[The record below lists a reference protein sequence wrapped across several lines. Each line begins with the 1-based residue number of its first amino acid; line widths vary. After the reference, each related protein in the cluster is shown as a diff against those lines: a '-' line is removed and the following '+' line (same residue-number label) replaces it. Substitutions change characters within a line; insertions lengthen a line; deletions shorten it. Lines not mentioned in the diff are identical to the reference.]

1 MIQPGT
7 LCDEVVMEHM
17 IATKFTVFRFAE
29 MTVREREFSIVKAG
43 QAQSVEPK
51 AFRVLLVFLRN
62 PDKLITKHEMLN
74 SVWTDAA
81 VTDNSLT
88 RAITLLRRLL
98 GDDAREPRFIETVTT
113 IGYRWLCPV
122 EVSEE
127 AMGNVEEARGEDLQA
142 AKGGTV
148 QASEVFASIGGN
160 VDPPQS
166 NSNIPASR
174 REEMV
179 DSSTRKLRWM
189 LIVCAVLIGVGL
201 MLWIAGTRNR
211 PPLSDKDSIVL
222 ADFTN
227 TTGDRV
233 FDATLRQGL
242 MVQLTQSPFL
252 NLVSDERIQRTL
264 ELMGQAQGA
273 QMNSDIARQIC
284 QRIAAAAVVEGSIA
298 SLGSEYVLTLKAV
311 SCRTG
316 DALAN
321 TQVQAAR
328 KEDVLRALS
337 RASGQL
343 RKELGESLSTVEK
356 FDTPLEQATTP
367 SLDALLAYSMGRR
380 ELIWHDNCAPAIPL
394 FQRAIGLD
402 PHFAMAHLSLGLCR
416 VNLGEPGLA
425 AASIQKAFDLREH
438 VSEWEKFAIESRY
451 DFGVIGNLPKARQV
465 YSLWAQIYPRESIPS
480 SVLAQDLDPELGRY
494 DDAVTD
500 AREALSR
507 NPQNPEYYEG
517 LVVAYMNLNQLDRAR
532 AIADEANAKKL
543 EAMDLPQHLYHL
555 AFLRRDSAAMAQEA
569 AWAMGKPGVE
579 NVLLS
584 YEADTAAFNGQIEKA
599 RELSQHAIASAR
611 LVGQKETAALY
622 QTQSAIREGL
632 FGNLAEARKQA
643 EAGLAQSSDRYVEA
657 RAAFALALAHGP
669 AQPLADDLDRRFH
682 EDTIIQFI
690 FLPVIRAQIALNQ
703 RDPMLALK
711 ELDASSAFELGDASI
726 EQEFP
731 FALYPCYL
739 RGRALLASNKGKEAA
754 EEFQK
759 ILDHPGIVINEPIGA
774 LAHKDI
780 ARAHV
785 IMGELDEGRA
795 SYREFMD
802 IWQRADARIPIFR
815 EASLEYRQIVGTN

>member
-1 MIQPGT
+1 M
-7 LCDEVVMEHM
+7 VHM
-17 IATKFTVFRFAE
+17 LATKSTVFKFAE

-43 QAQSVEPK
+43 KAQPIEPK
-51 AFRVLLVFLRN
+51 AFRVLLVLLRN

-127 AMGNVEEARGEDLQA
+127 AMGNVEEARGEDVQA
-142 AKGGTV
+142 LKGVV
-148 QASEVFASIGGN
+148 QASEILGGIGAN
-160 VDPPQS
+160 VDPPHSDS
-166 NSNIPASR
+166 NVLEPP

-179 DSSTRKLRWM
+179 DSPTRRLRWM
-189 LIVCAVLIGVGL
+189 LIACAALVGVGL
-201 MLWIAGTRNR
+201 MLWIAR
-211 PPLSDKDSIVL
+211 PRHRLPLSNKDSIVL

-227 TTGDRV
+227 TTGDSV
-233 FDATLRQGL
+233 FDASLRQGL
-242 MVQLTQSPFL
+242 MVELTQSPFL

-273 QMNSDIARQIC
+273 QVNSDIARQIC
-284 QRIAAAAVVEGSIA
+284 QRIAATAVVEGSIA

-367 SLDALLAYSMGRR
+367 SLDALLAYTMGRR
-380 ELIWHDNCAPAIPL
+380 ELIWHDNCASAIPL
-394 FQRAIGLD
+394 FQQAISLD

-425 AASIQKAFDLREH
+425 AESIQRAFDLREH

-465 YSLWAQIYPRESIPS
+465 YSLWAQIYPRESIPP

-507 NPQNPEYYEG
+507 NPQNPENYEG

-532 AIADEANAKKL
+532 AIADEAYAKKL

-584 YEADTAAFNGQIEKA
+584 YGADTAAFNGQIEKA
-599 RELSQHAIASAR
+599 RELTQQAIASAR

-632 FGNLAEARKQA
+632 FGNFAEASKQA
-643 EAGLAQSSDRYVEA
+643 EAALAQSSDRYVEA
-657 RAAFALALAHGP
+657 RAAFALALANGP
-669 AQPLADDLDRRFH
+669 AQPLANDLNRRFP

-690 FLPVIRAQIALNQ
+690 FLPVIRAQLALNH
-703 RDPMLALK
+703 RDPVLALK

-739 RGRALLASNKGKEAA
+739 RGRALLATNRGEEAA
-754 EEFQK
+754 KEFQK

-774 LAHKDI
+774 LAHWGI
-780 ARAHV
+780 ARAYAL
-785 IMGELDEGRA
+785 MGESNKARA
-795 SYREFMD
+795 SYREFMN
-802 IWQRADARIPIFR
+802 IWQRADAQTPVLR
-815 EASLEYRQIVGTN
+815 EASLEYRQINGTK